1 MKTYVSDRK
10 WVVLKRFPTY
20 YDCQPGR
27 LHGFPVSIRRILI
40 PPQLTARRTCVSNSL
55 MLRHSSRCRRLTA
68 QEPVQPW
75 SSSTSKKHT
84 RAFTMCY
91 STLLSHAEVP
101 HSFHLMLCAYFDGA
115 AQDHNIHTI
124 GSGSSQHTSR
134 SVTNLRPLTYTL
146 TTNLTA
152 CLSKQSSVY
161 GGKAEE
167 IAAMG
172 HRTNSLNIS
181 SS

>member
-10 WVVLKRFPTY
+10 WVLLKRFPTY
-20 YDCQPGR
+20 FDCQPGR

-91 STLLSHAEVP
+91 STLLSHAVFP
-101 HSFHLMLCAYFDGA
+101 HSFHLLNALC
-115 AQDHNIHTI
+115 IHTLTEQRKI
-124 GSGSSQHTSR
+124 ITSIKLRAEAVSILREASQ
-134 SVTNLRPLTYTL
+134 TYD
-146 TTNLTA
+146 
-152 CLSKQSSVY
+152 Y
-161 GGKAEE
+161 
-167 IAAMG
+167 
-172 HRTNSLNIS
+172 
-181 SS
+181 